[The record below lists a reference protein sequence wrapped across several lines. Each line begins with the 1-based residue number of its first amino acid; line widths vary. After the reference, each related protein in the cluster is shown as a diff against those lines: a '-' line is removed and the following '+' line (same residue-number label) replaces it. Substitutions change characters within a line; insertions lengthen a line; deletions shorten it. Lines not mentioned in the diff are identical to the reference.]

1 MKKVSQ
7 SYINNLITKV
17 LNENLEEKSEKLV
30 SKLKK
35 EIGEEMGSG
44 LEGDIHPFFGGMNFS
59 EMSDDDIK
67 ELRKKY
73 FDDAE
78 DEEEN
83 FDEENLPF
91 KKFDTL
97 RHRTIKKPMF
107 EAEQCEE
114 CGGGMNEGECSECG
128 YKMEGIMKSE
138 SEIDEDLYDVAND
151 FKKGT
156 QEFDYVEEVD
166 NEQRE
171 LNKEFCKYS
180 ENELKSGNL
189 SSQEKRDTL
198 TRYKEK
204 CGGNIKEELIGGQ
217 KKLDKN
223 KNNKIDSEDFKMLR
237 KSKNK
242 KETKESWGAVARIA
256 APMVASYIGSKLSET
271 DEEVEEGNAFT
282 GALVKAKKE
291 GKNSFNVGGKKFPV
305 KENFQ
310 LTENE
315 LISLI
320 ENIIKEQKE
329 KSNIKSMG
337 KPKGITKYEQV
348 HKASGKENKD
358 YFKSLD
364 KKMKDYLKD
373 GSKGK
378 YEMNPEH
385 FPKGNGEIQKMK
397 KKAYVQSDDVKD
409 YIDNFTAAGQENLVY
424 DEIHPNE
431 DWVSK
436 NIEGSSI
443 TGNNPKWANADD
455 TGLGKKRNQIRKK
468 NLLGKLKTKA
478 YNKAPQPAI
487 VDKPGDDKGDKILT
501 KLESINPKEQK
512 KLNEE
517 FNKIKDL
524 ISYDRKTQ

>member
-1 MKKVSQ
+1 MKKISQ

-44 LEGDIHPFFGGMNFS
+44 LEGDIHPFFGDKNFS

-73 FDDAE
+73 FGDTE
-78 DEEEN
+78 DEEEK

-91 KKFDTL
+91 KKFDTV
-97 RHRTIKKPMF
+97 RRRPIKKPMF
-107 EAEQCEE
+107 EAEQCEQ

-128 YKMEGIMKSE
+128 YKMEGIMKSK
-138 SEIDEDLYDVAND
+138 SEIEEDLYDVAND

-156 QEFDYVEEVD
+156 QEFDYVEDVSID
-166 NEQRE
+166 DKMDQKE

-189 SSQEKRDTL
+189 SPKEKSDALKRHE
-198 TRYKEK
+198 EK
-204 CGGNIKEELIGGQ
+204 CGGDIKEELIGGQ

-223 KNNKIDSEDFKMLR
+223 KNNKIDAEDFKMLR

-242 KETKESWGAVARIA
+242 KI
-256 APMVASYIGSKLSET
+256 ET
-271 DEEVEEGNAFT
+271 DEGNAFT
-282 GALVKAKKE
+282 GALARAKKE
-291 GKNSFNVGGKKFPV
+291 GDKTFKVGDKKFPV
-305 KENFQ
+305 KENFK

-378 YEMNPEH
+378 YEMDPEH

-397 KKAYVQSDDVKD
+397 KKAYVQSDNVKD
-409 YIDNFTAAGQENLVY
+409 YVDNFTAAGQENLVY

-487 VDKPGDDKGDKILT
+487 VDKPGDDEGDRILT
-501 KLESINPKEQK
+501 KLESVNPKERK